1 MFTHSVHPHK
11 SPFVPFRHQN
21 WLFALVSCCL
31 VHPERS
37 ADGKRIEIV
46 RLIICSSRDLLVY
59 VNTTSPVIS
68 TTDVANHDRRIGGWG
83 LRLSGREGTGM
94 RPRII
99 IINNTI
105 DTTRVWSHLEN
116 KGNINLKH
124 QVEKISVFCLPS
136 CWGVLSVCVSGVIKS
151 KWVRRCCGNAL
162 CSKTSMLRNTQKNNS
177 VQNAKML
184 KTLLI
189 IFTNQGI

>member
-1 MFTHSVHPHK
+1 MFTHISHPLFPSDIK
-11 SPFVPFRHQN
+11 TGFLRSFPVAWFSQNDRLMERESRLSGLLFVAQEIF
-21 WLFALVSCCL
+21 LFMWTQ
-31 VHPERS
+31 P
-37 ADGKRIEIV
+37 
-46 RLIICSSRDLLVY
+46 LLWSQPPMSL
-59 VNTTSPVIS
+59 TT
-68 TTDVANHDRRIGGWG
+68 IGGSVV
-83 LRLSGREGTGM
+83 LSGREGTGM

-124 QVEKISVFCLPS
+124 QVKKSQFSVFRRA
-136 CWGVLSVCVSGVIKS
+136 VSVCVSGVIKS

-162 CSKTSMLRNTQKNNS
+162 CSKTSILRNAQKNS

-189 IFTNQGI
+189 IFTNQEI

>member
-1 MFTHSVHPHK
+1 MFTHISHPLFPSDIK
-11 SPFVPFRHQN
+11 TGFLRSFPVAWFTQN
-21 WLFALVSCCL
+21 DRLMERESRLSGLLFA
-31 VHPERS
+31 
-37 ADGKRIEIV
+37 AQEIF
-46 RLIICSSRDLLVY
+46 LFMSTQPPLWSPPPMSL
-59 VNTTSPVIS
+59 TT
-68 TTDVANHDRRIGGWG
+68 IGGSVV
-83 LRLSGREGTGM
+83 LSGREGTGM

-162 CSKTSMLRNTQKNNS
+162 CRKTSMLRNAQKNS

-189 IFTNQGI
+189 IFTNQEI

>member
-31 VHPERS
+31 VQPERS

-59 VNTTSPVIS
+59 VNTTSPPPMS
-68 TTDVANHDRRIGGWG
+68 LTTIGGSVV
-83 LRLSGREGTGM
+83 LSGREGTGM

>member
-37 ADGKRIEIV
+37 VDGKRIEIV

-68 TTDVANHDRRIGGWG
+68 TTDVANHDRRIGGSQWE
-83 LRLSGREGTGM
+83 GR
-94 RPRII
+94 
-99 IINNTI
+99 N
-105 DTTRVWSHLEN
+105 W
-116 KGNINLKH
+116 
-124 QVEKISVFCLPS
+124 
-136 CWGVLSVCVSGVIKS
+136 
-151 KWVRRCCGNAL
+151 NA
-162 CSKTSMLRNTQKNNS
+162 
-177 VQNAKML
+177 AADYHH
-184 KTLLI
+184 
-189 IFTNQGI
+189 